1 MKAIQELSKKCD
13 ERERSLLSRMINQ
26 AAEYVKSVV
35 VMETAA
41 INIKGL
47 DSEDWRDARESTD
60 RSRTSAHDAFISLV
74 NIANRICDK
83 YGVTHIYTGSEDRS
97 CYGDFAIK
105 IVAEIFANRR

>member
-1 MKAIQELSKKCD
+1 MKVIKELAEKCD

-26 AAEYVKSVV
+26 AAEYVKAVV

-47 DSEDWRDARESTD
+47 DSEEWRDARESTD
-60 RSRTSAHDAFISLV
+60 RSRSSAHDAFISSV

-83 YGVTHIYTGSEDRS
+83 YGVAHIYTGGEERR
-97 CYGDFAIK
+97 CYGDFAME
-105 IVAEIFANRR
+105 IVARIFENRQ